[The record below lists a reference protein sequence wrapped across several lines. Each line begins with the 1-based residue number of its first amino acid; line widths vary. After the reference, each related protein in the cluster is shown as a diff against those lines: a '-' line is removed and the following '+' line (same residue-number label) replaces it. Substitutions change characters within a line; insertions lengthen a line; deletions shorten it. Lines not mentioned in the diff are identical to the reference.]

1 LGLENTPEEYVQK
14 MVETFRE
21 VKRVLRPDGTFWLN
35 LGDSYAGSWGDSG
48 HRPERDG
55 VEGTQREKNTKFYD
69 RRGHPQMSNP
79 PTISCLKE
87 GNLKPKDL
95 VGIPWRVAFALQ
107 NDGWWLRSDIIWNKP
122 NPMPSSVTDRPT
134 KSHEYIFLLT
144 KSARYYYDAESIK
157 EPQTKIKERPDWLR
171 SRKVEHD
178 NAKTEGMFGKG
189 ADLMRR
195 WLEHP
200 EKFGGGRNKRSVW
213 TITTKPF
220 AGSHFATFPSE
231 IPELCIKA
239 GTSQKGACP
248 KCGAPWERIIE
259 NSNPSKEYMEVDER
273 IASALPGS
281 IMSRDC
287 IKSLH
292 RNDGGVYSSA
302 KTIGWQPTCSCG
314 ITEVVPCIVLDPF
327 LGSGTT
333 IEVANNLG
341 RTGLG
346 FELNPEYEN
355 LIRSRVYGKI
365 YADETFLPPTEN
377 IDDLWK

>member
-1 LGLENTPEEYVQK
+1 
-14 MVETFRE
+14 
-21 VKRVLRPDGTFWLN
+21 
-35 LGDSYAGSWGDSG
+35 
-48 HRPERDG
+48 
-55 VEGTQREKNTKFYD
+55 
-69 RRGHPQMSNP
+69 
-79 PTISCLKE
+79 
-87 GNLKPKDL
+87 
-95 VGIPWRVAFALQ
+95 
-107 NDGWWLRSDIIWNKP
+107 
-122 NPMPSSVTDRPT
+122 MPSSVTDRPT

-144 KSARYYYDAESIK
+144 KSARYYYDTESIK
-157 EPQTKIKERPDWLR
+157 EPMADA
-171 SRKVEHD
+171 S
-178 NAKTEGMFGKG
+178 AKRYEYG
-189 ADLMRR
+189 
-195 WLEHP
+195 
-200 EKFGGGRNKRSVW
+200 FGGPKNIELKAGDKPTAVVGDREITNGRNKRSVW

-220 AGSHFATFPSE
+220 AGSHFATFPRE
-231 IPELCIKA
+231 IPELCIQA

-248 KCGAPWERIIE
+248 KCGAPWDRIIE

-292 RNDGGVYSSA
+292 RNNGGVYSSA

-314 ITEVVPCIVLDPF
+314 ITEVVPCVVLDPF

-333 IEVANNLG
+333 IEVSNNLG

-346 FELNPEYEN
+346 FELNPKYEN